1 MNSLILVKHDRIV
14 VFLLIV
20 IALVLFWPVTRFE
33 FLNFDDPDYVTKN
46 RMVQAGITAKGTLW
60 AFLTGHASNWHP
72 LTWLSH
78 MLDCQLYGLKPG
90 GHHLTSLAFHL
101 ANTLLLFVVFR
112 ELTAARW
119 RSALVAALFAWHPL
133 HIESVA
139 WVAER
144 KDVLSTFFGLLSI
157 WAYARYAGGDKV
169 RSPKPKVAYTWALLF
184 FALGMMSKPML
195 VTLPLVL
202 LLLDYWPLRRGPFVD
217 EVVCWKDP
225 ATRRALVELL
235 REKVPFF
242 ALSLFSSAIT
252 FHAQQSG
259 GAVASMTH
267 IPLGARFANALVAYA
282 VYLWKTVWPVKL
294 AVFYPHPL
302 AWPIWQV
309 ALAALCLI
317 GLSAGVVL
325 ARRRY
330 LTVGWLW
337 YLGTLVPVIGLV
349 QVGDQALADRYTY
362 VPLIGVFIAASWGAH
377 ELLERLPRW
386 RVVGIAVAAGILLA
400 LAWGTRWQ
408 LSHWRNSE
416 TLFSR
421 ALAVTRNNY
430 IAHNNLGNVLDLSGR
445 HDLAKAHYLE
455 TLRIRPDFAG
465 THYNLANVLF
475 REGNLN
481 DAVKHYAAAVE
492 LRPNYADAHFNLG
505 VALTTLDRLDEALL
519 HVEAALRL
527 RPDFAE
533 AHHQR
538 GLLLSRRGNAAAAL
552 ESYEAALKLRPAYV
566 EARVNL
572 GSALEQQGRGDAAAE
587 QYQAALEIKP
597 DLARA
602 HSNLAILYARS
613 GRPDLALPH
622 FQAVVRLEPQN
633 ADAHYNVAN
642 VLTELGQLPEAASH
656 YAEALR
662 LNPADERARQK
673 LVRIRERLSGS
684 NP

>member
-1 MNSLILVKHDRIV
+1 
-14 VFLLIV
+14 
-20 IALVLFWPVTRFE
+20 
-33 FLNFDDPDYVTKN
+33 
-46 RMVQAGITAKGTLW
+46 MV
-60 AFLTGHASNWHP
+60 
-72 LTWLSH
+72 
-78 MLDCQLYGLKPG
+78 DCQLYGLKPG
-90 GHHLTSLAFHL
+90 GHHGSSLALHL
-101 ANTLLLFVVFR
+101 ANTLLLFGVLR
-112 ELTAARW
+112 QLTGARW

-184 FALGMMSKPML
+184 FALGLMSKPML
-195 VTLPLVL
+195 VTLPFVL
-202 LLLDYWPLRRGPFVD
+202 LLLDYWPLRRGPFTAAAVR
-217 EVVCWKDP
+217 WKDP
-225 ATRRALVELL
+225 ATRRGLVSLL

-242 ALSLFSSAIT
+242 ALSLLSSAIT

-267 IPLGARFANALVAYA
+267 IPLVARFTNALVAYA
-282 VYLWKTVWPVKL
+282 VYLWKTVWPVNL
-294 AVFYPHPL
+294 TVFYPHPL
-302 AWPIWQV
+302 AWPVWQV
-309 ALAALCLI
+309 ALAAFCLI

-330 LTVGWLW
+330 LAVGWLW

-377 ELLERLPRW
+377 ELLQRLPRW
-386 RVVGIAVAAGILLA
+386 RPVGMAAAAGVLVA

-421 ALAVTRNNY
+421 ALMITRNNY
-430 IAHNNLGNVLDLSGR
+430 IAHNNLGNMLDLTGR
-445 HDLAKAHYLE
+445 HDLAKTHYLE
-455 TLRIRPDFAG
+455 TLRIRPDFGG

-505 VALTTLDRLDEALL
+505 VALTTLNRLEEALV
-519 HVEAALRL
+519 HEREALRL

-533 AHHQR
+533 AHHQL
-538 GLLLSRRGNAAAAL
+538 GVLLFRQGDAAAAAA
-552 ESYEAALKLRPAYV
+552 SYEAALNLRPAYV
-566 EARVNL
+566 EARVDL
-572 GSALEQQGRGDAAAE
+572 GIALEQQGHGDAAAA
-587 QYQAALEIKP
+587 QYRAALEIKP
-597 DLARA
+597 DLAHA
-602 HSNLAILYARS
+602 HSNLGILFARQ
-613 GRPDLALPH
+613 GRPALALPH
-622 FQAVVRLEPQN
+622 FQAVVRVEPHN

-642 VLTELGQLPEAASH
+642 ALAELGRLPEAATH
-656 YAEALR
+656 YAETLR
-662 LNPADERARQK
+662 LNPNDERARQK
-673 LVRIRERLSGS
+673 LVRIQERLSGT
-684 NP
+684 NR